1 MKRKLINMQIVPA
14 IENLFTRAEMVTT
27 MKQYYSLFTL
37 FATVKGAVAANEKK
51 LLARCMDY
59 LDKYPNDIEH
69 PGYSF
74 ELYEMGGIARAYLFY
89 KGEYDDIAEQIRD
102 YAEKTY
108 NAPRTDDGIICYKK
122 PVPWKWIWVDAITA
136 VAPFMLFA
144 GLGLGEQRYIDFA
157 AEQTILI
164 FDALL
169 DKSCGL
175 VHQVRGRYEEDE
187 YRCTED
193 HWSRGNGWMMVAF
206 AELIEYL
213 PRTSA
218 YYNDVVSRYE
228 SFCERLIEYQS
239 MRGLWRQEI
248 TVEGAWE
255 ESSGTGLLAYGIG
268 VGIRL
273 GILKDEKY
281 KDAFEK
287 ALSGLANHC
296 ISENYNTYNSCE
308 SNRSPGEGDQCGTIC
323 SYICIPKTFRNEPH
337 SFGCIIV
344 ALAEALKHGMT
355 EIEKYNQLMH
365 TTDE

>member
-1 MKRKLINMQIVPA
+1 MGRKVINMPVVTA
-14 IENLFTRAEMVTT
+14 IDELFTRAETIT
-27 MKQYYSLFTL
+27 AMKQYYSLFTL
-37 FATVKGAVAANEKK
+37 FATVKGAVAANNRE
-51 LLARCMDY
+51 LLNRCKAH
-59 LDKYPNDIEH
+59 LDKYPDNIEH

-74 ELYEMGGIARAYLFY
+74 ELYRIGGIARAYLFY
-89 KGEYDDIAEQIRD
+89 KGEYDGIAEQIRD

-108 NAPRTDDGIICYKK
+108 NALRSDDGIICYKN

-169 DKSCGL
+169 DKTCGL
-175 VHQVRGRYEEDE
+175 VHQVRGRYEDDPN
-187 YRCTED
+187 RCSED

-206 AELIEYL
+206 AELIEHL
-213 PRTSA
+213 PKSCR
-218 YYNDVVSRYE
+218 YYDGVVSRYKA
-228 SFCERLIEYQS
+228 FCESIVKYQS
-239 MRGLWRQEI
+239 MRGMWRQEMI
-248 TVEGAWE
+248 VEGAWE

-268 VGIRL
+268 TGIRL

-281 KDAFEK
+281 KKSFEM

-308 SNRSPGEGDQCGTIC
+308 SNSFPGEGEQRGTVYA
-323 SYICIPKTFRNEPH
+323 YICIPKSFRNEPH

-344 ALAEALKHGMT
+344 ALAEALNHGID
-355 EIEKYNQLMH
+355 EIEKYCQLYH
-365 TTDE
+365 TNDE